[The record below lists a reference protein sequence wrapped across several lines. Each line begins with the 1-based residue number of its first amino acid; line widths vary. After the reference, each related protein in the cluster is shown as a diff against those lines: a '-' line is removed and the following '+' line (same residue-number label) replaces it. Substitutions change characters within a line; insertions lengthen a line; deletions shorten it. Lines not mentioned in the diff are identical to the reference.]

1 MSTLLPEH
9 LKSARALLGYNRD
22 EFSKIAGVSRNTI
35 ARIENDENVTI
46 NNKNHVL
53 STLEKLGITLIQ
65 PSITGFVGVKKKYN
79 N

>member
-22 EFSKIAGVSRNTI
+22 EFSKIADVSRNTI
-35 ARIENDENVTI
+35 ARIENNENVTI
-46 NNKNHVL
+46 NNKKHVL